1 MPVNPLR
8 RLFHSKKDTE
18 VSAEQKIASSEEIEA
33 LVDEIIREIDH
44 KRYFVRNLEKRV
56 MRVNL
61 MDGWSGGWM
70 YED

>member
-18 VSAEQKIASSEEIEA
+18 VSAEQKLASSEEIEA

-44 KRYFVRNLEKRV
+44 KRYFVRNLERRIT
-56 MRVNL
+56 RVNL
-61 MDGWSGGWM
+61 INGWYGGWM
-70 YED
+70 W

>member
-44 KRYFVRNLEKRV
+44 KRYFVRNLEKRIV
-56 MRVNL
+56 RVNL
-61 MDGWSGGWM
+61 INEWYGGWM
-70 YED
+70 W

>member
-8 RLFHSKKDTE
+8 RLFRGKKDTE

-33 LVDEIIREIDH
+33 LVDEIIRDIDH
-44 KRYFVRNLEKRV
+44 KRYFVRNLEKRLT
-56 MRVNL
+56 RVNL

-70 YED
+70 W